1 MAEIEYSMSGRR
13 AVATAGGEAV
23 GHVGVPD
30 ISFHWGEGVFIP
42 LAGIGGVGTDQRFR
56 RRGIASHLMKEAV
69 RFAREHDYGGSA
81 VSTGSR
87 NVAGRLYS
95 KAGYVHLFS
104 MHGFSR
110 RIEAGGDGISCHGP
124 TIRPYEEKDLA
135 EVLSLIRETERP
147 FFGSRQKVAER
158 WQAARS
164 GAGGRTPALAFVA
177 LQDGEIVGYVDRI
190 VHWHALTGEVF
201 ARRGSEQYHVG
212 EALMRTLEE
221 AAARLGEESLCFWA
235 TDCEDFPVRLLRNR
249 GYQLSASRVF
259 KFNILSLQRLVDQLG
274 DLFRR
279 RAAALSEREL
289 PASIEL
295 VYDDQRGVIELG
307 GAREGIKLAASRD
320 VVTKVVCGTFS
331 AWDAYLRGLMDIRSS
346 VEADVQ
352 RVLEVLL
359 PTIPFQHPANDWW

>member
-1 MAEIEYSMSGRR
+1 MSGRR
-13 AVATAGGEAV
+13 AVATVGGEPIGQV
-23 GHVGVPD
+23 VVPD
-30 ISFHWGEGVFIP
+30 ISFHWGHGAFIS
-42 LAGIGGVGTDQRFR
+42 LAGIGGVGTDLRFR

-69 RFAREHDYGGSA
+69 RFAREHGYGGSA

-110 RIEAGGDGISCHGP
+110 RIRAGGDGVACQGLD
-124 TIRPYEEKDLA
+124 IRPYEEKDLA

-147 FFGSRQKVAER
+147 FFGSREKVAER

-164 GAGGRTPALAFVA
+164 GSRGRKPALAFVA
-177 LQDGEIVGYVDRI
+177 LREGEVVGFADRI
-190 VHWHALTGEVF
+190 VHWQALTGEVF
-201 ARRGSEQYHVG
+201 ARRGSEQFRVG
-212 EALMRTLEE
+212 EALVRTLED
-221 AAARLGEESLCFWA
+221 AAARLAEESLCFWA
-235 TDCEDFPVRLLRNR
+235 TDCEDFPVRMLRNR

-274 DLFRR
+274 DLFCR
-279 RAAALSEREL
+279 RAAALNEGEL

-295 VYDDQRGVIELG
+295 VYDEQQGVINLG
-307 GAREGIKLAASRD
+307 GVRKGIKLSASRG
-320 VVTKVVCGTFS
+320 VLTKVICGTLS
-331 AWDAYLRGLMDIRSS
+331 AWDAYLRGLMDIHSP
-346 VEADVQ
+346 VEPHVQ

-359 PTIPFQHPANDWW
+359 PTIPFQHPVNDWW